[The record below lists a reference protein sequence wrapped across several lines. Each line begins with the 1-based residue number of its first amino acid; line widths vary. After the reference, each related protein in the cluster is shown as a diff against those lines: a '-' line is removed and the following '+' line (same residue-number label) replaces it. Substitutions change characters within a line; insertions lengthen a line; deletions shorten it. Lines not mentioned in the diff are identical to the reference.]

1 LVELVVNVPMLPP
14 FTVSPDLH
22 GAAFVGVGLGTAV
35 VGRGVNIKEQLQVTV
50 SVVDPPTVAE

>member
-1 LVELVVNVPMLPP
+1 MLPP

-22 GAAFVGVGLGTAV
+22 GAAFVGIGLGIAV